1 MPYGTVNFMAQ
12 RKRKN
17 TPSKRNESTKLR
29 DAQTGQFVTVT
40 YQSVRDISTRFNLR
54 SADVDNLFGIAKRTQ
69 ARYKKENPVLKPDTA
84 DRLARFNRI
93 FKQAVD
99 LFEDEAEAT
108 HWLNT
113 PKSALD
119 GETPLSALATDA
131 GAKKVEQI
139 LYRAEYGMFG

>member
-1 MPYGTVNFMAQ
+1 MSCRTANFI
-12 RKRKN
+12 
-17 TPSKRNESTKLR
+17 TKIL
-29 DAQTGQFVTVT
+29 
-40 YQSVRDISTRFNLR
+40 
-54 SADVDNLFGIAKRTQ
+54 SA
-69 ARYKKENPVLKPDTA
+69 EH
-84 DRLARFNRI
+84 LAWFNRI
-93 FKQAVD
+93 SQQADD

-131 GAKKVEQI
+131 GAKKVEQM